1 MSFAENQSWVS
12 RRLALVREL
21 PTRLQDGMEGAVQ
34 QTAELGDLN
43 AIPKKLDDRLAF
55 LDREPNSEN
64 TRLAIA
70 DARRQALDELNWSC
84 THEVSAV
91 QGRIEERW
99 GVKLEEARKKM
110 LEPVEPADRL
120 RASTIWAQIP
130 AGLDQTDVDAS
141 WPMIRRVQEVTKYKR
156 LFLGPWQKLF
166 PILGWDETQRVV
178 PLRQGRGFFDV
189 E

>member
-1 MSFAENQSWVS
+1 MSFAENH
-12 RRLALVREL
+12 RLLA
-21 PTRLQDGMEGAVQ
+21 DGMEGAVQ

-70 DARRQALDELNWSC
+70 DARRQALDELK
-84 THEVSAV
+84 AV

-141 WPMIRRVQEVTKYKR
+141 WPMMSDEVQTALLRTVAEIISHSWMDATCSSTSAGKR
-156 LFLGPWQKLF
+156 IF
-166 PILGWDETQRVV
+166 
-178 PLRQGRGFFDV
+178 
-189 E
+189 

>member
-1 MSFAENQSWVS
+1 
-12 RRLALVREL
+12 
-21 PTRLQDGMEGAVQ
+21 MEGAVQ

-70 DARRQALDELNWSC
+70 DARRQALDELK
-84 THEVSAV
+84 AV

-130 AGLDQTDVDAS
+130 AGLDQTNVDAS
-141 WPMIRRVQEVTKYKR
+141 WPMMSDEVQTALLSAPAQLVKTNGVLEIREVVSDDR
-156 LFLGPWQKLF
+156 RA
-166 PILGWDETQRVV
+166 DEMARRRPDAAAQLSGIEQTTDA
-178 PLRQGRGFFDV
+178 LRIIASSLEVAIKGGR
-189 E
+189 